1 MVGASGDQGALQ
13 KTFTL
18 HNYFVG
24 NMAGNG
30 VTVFHT
36 VPVNW
41 DINEKVFLMYHHDGP
56 RW

>member
-41 DINEKVFLMYHHDGP
+41 DINEKVFLMYHHGGP